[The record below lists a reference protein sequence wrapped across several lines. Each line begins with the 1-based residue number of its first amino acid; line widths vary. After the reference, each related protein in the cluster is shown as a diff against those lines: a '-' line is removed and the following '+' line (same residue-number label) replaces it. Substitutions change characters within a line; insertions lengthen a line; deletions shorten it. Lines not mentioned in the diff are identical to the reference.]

1 MITIASLPSGTGAS
15 ACGCVDV
22 VVGFLLPLVLLSKG
36 VADVAS
42 DDDARE
48 EVAEEGWP
56 VVIVESVVVVA
67 VVVEASSSRETDAD
81 SESK

>member
-1 MITIASLPSGTGAS
+1 MITIASLPSGTGAK

-22 VVGFLLPLVLLSKG
+22 AVGFLVPLALLSNG
-36 VADVAS
+36 VADDAS

-56 VVIVESVVVVA
+56 VVVESVVVVA

-81 SESK
+81 SGSK